1 METHVKL
8 VFLSLQNSKLCFTEK
23 IMGIEFFTRLPLH
36 GETEFL
42 PGDPRNR
49 GDWTNIENVEN
60 TGAVSNYEIG
70 DDFTYIDYLSQVA
83 QAAEINGF
91 AGALMVNVPTGEE
104 PWTIC
109 SLLARETKKLNF
121 VTAFQAYHFSPY
133 NAVQTAATYQRAT
146 GNRLVWNIINGG
158 SEVIQRQVG
167 DDLPHDERYA
177 RATEFLDVVKGY
189 WNNPSFH
196 YIGKYYSAEGG
207 GLKYP
212 LNKASL
218 PIICT
223 AGSSEAAREFGAKHA
238 DYYLMRAEK
247 PEEIAALIADVRAR
261 AKKYGRENIK
271 FGLSI
276 DTIARR
282 TEQEALAEAQR
293 FLDEAAEKQRLHAA
307 AAHAGLRS
315 ARVLSFEKEY
325 AEKDGSKNVSDFFIH
340 PNVWSGFGYIG
351 LPPGVAL
358 VGSYQQIVERIQEY
372 NSIGIELFFLAG
384 YPHLEES
391 YRLGEHVLPH
401 FKKQR
406 WALQRIPEESKYRI
420 A

>member
-1 METHVKL
+1 
-8 VFLSLQNSKLCFTEK
+8 
-23 IMGIEFFTRLPLH
+23 MGIEFFTRLPLH

-49 GDWTNIENVEN
+49 GDWANIENVEN
-60 TGAVSNYEIG
+60 TGAVSNYEVG

-83 QAAEINGF
+83 RAAEINGF
-91 AGALMVNVPTGEE
+91 AGALMVNAPTGEE
-104 PWTIC
+104 PWTVC
-109 SLLARETKKLNF
+109 SLLARETKLNF

-196 YIGKYYSAEGG
+196 YKGKYYSAEGG

-325 AEKDGSKNVSDFFIH
+325 AEKDGSKNVSDFFY
-340 PNVWSGFGYIG
+340 PSKCLVWIWIYWCATRCCFGRE
-351 LPPGVAL
+351 LPAD
-358 VGSYQQIVERIQEY
+358 Y
-372 NSIGIELFFLAG
+372 
-384 YPHLEES
+384 
-391 YRLGEHVLPH
+391 
-401 FKKQR
+401 
-406 WALQRIPEESKYRI
+406 
-420 A
+420 